1 MFQPENAFHIENFFD
16 NRDDIELYKLGPFLE
31 YLAKLD
37 DVRNIPLHWKNFD
50 KGYFKGI
57 KSQITPNTSP
67 TKKAL
72 LRKNHHQRSFSYV
85 IPGKKM
91 RVGEA
96 EALKVLANLTK
107 KRKAME
113 FERQKLEKDS
123 LANIDEKSMSDS
135 TNDRDEKSVKSA
147 ILLDYDYM
155 ANLNRDSD
163 LDIGSEEE
171 SMNNRGLIVPSRISI
186 NSKVS
191 QVIAAD
197 NENRETESSE
207 EEGEQ
212 VISHDDSKALQEI
225 RLIEGSLNVNSPV
238 SRESFKRYFVKEN
251 V

>member
-1 MFQPENAFHIENFFD
+1 M
-16 NRDDIELYKLGPFLE
+16 
-31 YLAKLD
+31 
-37 DVRNIPLHWKNFD
+37 RNIPLHWKNFD
-50 KGYFKGI
+50 KGYFKDI
-57 KSQITPNTSP
+57 KKQTTPNTSP

-72 LRKNHHQRSFSYV
+72 LRKNYHQRSFSYV
-85 IPGKKM
+85 VPGKKM

-107 KRKAME
+107 KRKAAE

-155 ANLNRDSD
+155 AHLHKDYD
-163 LDIGSEEE
+163 LDIGSNEE
-171 SMNNRGLIVPSRISI
+171 SMHKRGLIVPSRISI
-186 NSKVS
+186 DSKVS
-191 QVIAAD
+191 QVIALD
-197 NENRETESSE
+197 NENKETEESSE

-238 SRESFKRYFVKEN
+238 SRESFKRYFVKES